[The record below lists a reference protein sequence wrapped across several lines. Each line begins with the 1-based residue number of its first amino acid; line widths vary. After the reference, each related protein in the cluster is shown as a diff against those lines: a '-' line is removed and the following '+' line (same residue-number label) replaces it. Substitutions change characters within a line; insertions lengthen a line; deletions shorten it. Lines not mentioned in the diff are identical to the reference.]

1 MNTST
6 SITLRPVTSTDL
18 DAITSVYRHHVLH
31 GSGSFEESAPSVTEI
46 TERCNKL
53 IDSGYPYWVAEIDG
67 DLAGFAYAGPHKARS
82 AYRFTVED
90 SIYISPAHGRRKV
103 GFHLLSKLIDECRS
117 AGFRQM
123 MAVIGDS
130 NNAGSIGLHER
141 LGFSRIGIARGIGFK
156 HERWLDIVYMQLD
169 LAE

>member
-1 MNTST
+1 MNAST
-6 SITLRPVTSTDL
+6 AIALRPVSSIDL
-18 DAITSVYRHHVLH
+18 DAITRIYRHHVQH
-31 GSGSFEESAPSVTEI
+31 GSGSFEVSAPSVAEI

-53 IDSGYPYWVAEIDG
+53 IDSGYPYWVAEIEG

-90 SIYISPAHGRRKV
+90 SIYVSPAHGRRKV

-130 NNAGSIGLHER
+130 DNASSIGLHEQ
-141 LGFSRIGIARGIGFK
+141 LGFSRIGTARGIGFK
-156 HERWLDIVYMQLD
+156 HERWLDVVYMQLN